1 MEEILRP
8 VWDTV
13 RVRGLGSHL
22 EEASGGCRNPGSGDR
37 KVASSE
43 TRLRPL
49 ACMGELAQGR
59 RTETGGRAWDRV
71 PDPRFGRLAE
81 ERS

>member
-1 MEEILRP
+1 M
-8 VWDTV
+8 
-13 RVRGLGSHL
+13 
-22 EEASGGCRNPGSGDR
+22 
-37 KVASSE
+37 ASSE

-59 RTETGGRAWDRV
+59 QTETGGRARDGV